1 MKSKTPGKV
10 NKRKAVVVAAPQSD
24 DDGGEDE
31 GGTSSSRKIQKV
43 RSDKGKER
51 TKINKLQL
59 RGGVR
64 RIKVNTK
71 WQILNPKVSM
81 HMFMN

>member
-24 DDGGEDE
+24 DDGGENE

-51 TKINKLQL
+51 TKINKTQL
-59 RGGVR
+59 RDGVR

-71 WQILNPKVSM
+71 WQILDPKVSM
-81 HMFMN
+81 YMFMN

>member
-1 MKSKTPGKV
+1 MKSKSPGKV
-10 NKRKAVVVAAPQSD
+10 NKRKAAVVAAPQSD
-24 DDGGEDE
+24 DDGEDE
-31 GGTSSSRKIQKV
+31 GSTSSSRKIQKV

-59 RGGVR
+59 RDGVR

-71 WQILNPKVSM
+71 WQILDPKVSM